1 VRRILSFVLETG
13 NFGHNRDMSYQKK
26 YPYVIRKA
34 ISLWRHTW
42 DVVRQLIVFPLD
54 AMRSWG
60 VMIKE
65 GFSAVKKGK

>member
-1 VRRILSFVLETG
+1 
-13 NFGHNRDMSYQKK
+13 MSYLKK

-42 DVVRQLIVFPLD
+42 DVVRQLFVFPLD
-54 AMRSWG
+54 SVRTWG